1 LLIAGFRRP
10 AFDSRTPVERVRRR
24 TPGFFAT
31 ARGLE
36 LAGRVR
42 RSMAAAMAIKSS
54 APRVVLAL
62 VLAAVSAA
70 ASGCLGEGDALSLL
84 LLEPALPQ
92 GHNFVSV
99 NYEVVSPQ
107 LATLAFGSIDVSAS
121 NVVPEFG
128 VVVASGNDRVVRLGA
143 TTIEGTH
150 CLGQSKPFY
159 LQAGRE
165 LHVDVPLSCRPLAPL
180 SPVQPPRVGFRS
192 DGSACPS
199 LSSWRASPL
208 QATAQV
214 GGIHVAASAFDPQ
227 PGRSLTYEW
236 AATEGTFEDLEA
248 PATVYSCGPAGAQTL
263 MITVSDNHQRAP
275 CSAAVTIPVMCKP
288 KQ

>member
-10 AFDSRTPVERVRRR
+10 AFDSRTPGERAPRRAR
-24 TPGFFAT
+24 RFFTT

-36 LAGRVR
+36 LAGGVR
-42 RSMAAAMAIKSS
+42 RSMAAAMAPKSS

-62 VLAAVSAA
+62 VVAASAA
-70 ASGCLGEGDALSLL
+70 TSGCLGDGDGLSLL

-92 GHNFVSV
+92 GHSFVSV

-128 VVVASGNDRVVRLGA
+128 VVVASGNGRVLRLGA

-180 SPVQPPRVGFRS
+180 SPLQPPRVGFRS

-199 LSSWRASPL
+199 LSSWLASPL

-236 AATEGTFEDLEA
+236 GATQGSFENLYE

-263 MITVSDNHQRAP
+263 MITVSDNHPRAP
-275 CSAAVTIPVMCKP
+275 CSAAVTIPVMCKA